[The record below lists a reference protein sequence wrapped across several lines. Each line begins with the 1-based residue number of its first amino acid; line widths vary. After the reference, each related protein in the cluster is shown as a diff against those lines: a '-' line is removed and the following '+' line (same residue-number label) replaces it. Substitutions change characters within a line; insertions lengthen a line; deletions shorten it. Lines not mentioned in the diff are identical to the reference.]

1 MSMLAERRQKQ
12 KWTLNPRGKHWSE
25 DGNKFGQKMLE
36 KMGWS
41 NGKGLGANEQGM
53 TEHVRVSVK
62 NDKSGIGFKRDT
74 VDEAWT
80 EHQDSFN
87 DFLQQLHTAPCDNIV
102 QIEEANAELS
112 GKSLEL
118 KSKQSRARVHYQKFT
133 RGKDVNKYSTKDLAN
148 IFGQKEMNLNKS
160 SKVENDST
168 EESTVD
174 IQDNRGGVI
183 TINAGS
189 MTDYFMKKDKDFSL
203 TYKHKKRSESE
214 SEPEYA
220 GFGFAS
226 SVNKVQYHSEENKE
240 SKNVSNYAFE
250 NPCIDLNSPEPASNT
265 SSKVGS
271 LKKRKSID
279 ETELSSNHDAKKFK
293 QDNINSS
300 KYENGIV
307 NDALNLD
314 CQSDDVYNGKEFEVS
329 RVQFGVANSAL
340 DLSDEA
346 DKKRVTFNDRVEYS
360 DDTIKKKKGRATLDK
375 FEVENKKAKK
385 KKKQDTVNN
394 SVSFGFVNEALELE
408 DKPEEI
414 NDNEINERKNKKSK
428 KRKESRRS
436 NLETIV
442 ETPEEDKEI
451 LEENIESMETNEN
464 TPDNSVPEE
473 NTTRKKAKKKKK
485 EKVKE
490 VVDNGINI
498 EENIENEVV
507 METNSQG
514 EKGQDELH
522 TDQEN
527 VSKEK
532 RKKRKKTKHV
542 ESDVGHENTIS
553 ETDIKDSNKTDENT
567 EKIEEVI
574 KIKKNKKKKK
584 DANVNDSN
592 MEVEIEQ
599 KEKENIDNVDENTLK
614 ATKAKKKKKHKH
626 SIDESVTD
634 NNNCTHNAELTEEN
648 PSSEVTNTPVKNHTN
663 KTFKTVSSPWHE
675 KAKMSKKI
683 LKSLFYRNSVVQFP
697 GSNIDEIKGYGA
709 DIQ

>member
-1 MSMLAERRQKQ
+1 MLAERRQKQ

-62 NDKSGIGFKRDT
+62 NDKSGVGFKRDI

-87 DFLQQLHTAPCDNIV
+87 DFLQQLQTAPCDNIV

-148 IFGQKEMNLNKS
+148 IFGQKEMDLNKK
-160 SKVENDST
+160 SKAENDNT
-168 EESTVD
+168 EESTIDV
-174 IQDNRGGVI
+174 QDNRGGVI
-183 TINAGS
+183 TINGGS
-189 MTDYFMKKDKDFSL
+189 MTDYFKKKDKDFSL
-203 TYKHKKRSESE
+203 TYKHKKRLEPESE

-226 SVNKVQYHSEENKE
+226 SLNKVQFHSEENKE
-240 SKNVSNYAFE
+240 SKSGSNYAFE
-250 NPCIDLNSPEPASNT
+250 NPCIDLNSPEIVSNAT
-265 SSKVGS
+265 SKVGS
-271 LKKRKSID
+271 VKKRKSTD
-279 ETELSSNHDAKKFK
+279 ETELNSKHDAKKFK
-293 QDNINSS
+293 QDNMNSS
-300 KYENGIV
+300 TYENGIV

-314 CQSDDVYNGKEFEVS
+314 CQSEDVYNGKEFEVS

-346 DKKRVTFNDRVEYS
+346 DKKRVTFNDCVEYS
-360 DDTIKKKKGRATLDK
+360 DDTTKKKKGRATLDK
-375 FEVENKKAKK
+375 FEVQNKKAKK
-385 KKKQDTVNN
+385 KKKQDN
-394 SVSFGFVNEALELE
+394 VSNPVSLGFVNEALELE

-428 KRKESRRS
+428 KKKESRRS

-451 LEENIESMETNEN
+451 HEESMESKNMETNEN
-464 TPDNSVPEE
+464 TPDGFVPEE
-473 NTTRKKAKKKKK
+473 STTRKKAKKKKQK

-490 VVDNGINI
+490 VVDNGMNT
-498 EENIENEVV
+498 EEIIENVV
-507 METNSQG
+507 VETNAQE

-522 TDQEN
+522 TEN

-532 RKKRKKTKHV
+532 RKKKKKSKHV
-542 ESDVGHENTIS
+542 ESDIGQENIIT
-553 ETDIKDSNKTDENT
+553 ETVIKDSKTDENR
-567 EKIEEVI
+567 ENIEEVI
-574 KIKKNKKKKK
+574 KVKKNKKKKK

-592 MEVEIEQ
+592 MEVESEQ
-599 KEKENIDNVDENTLK
+599 KEKENIDNVHENTSK
-614 ATKAKKKKKHKH
+614 ATKVKKKKHKN
-626 SIDESVTD
+626 STDESVID
-634 NNNCTHNAELTEEN
+634 NNNSTRNVELTEES
-648 PSSEVTNTPVKNHTN
+648 PESLAVSNTPVKSHTN

-697 GSNIDEIKGYGA
+697 GANIDEIKGYGA
-709 DIQ
+709 DMQ